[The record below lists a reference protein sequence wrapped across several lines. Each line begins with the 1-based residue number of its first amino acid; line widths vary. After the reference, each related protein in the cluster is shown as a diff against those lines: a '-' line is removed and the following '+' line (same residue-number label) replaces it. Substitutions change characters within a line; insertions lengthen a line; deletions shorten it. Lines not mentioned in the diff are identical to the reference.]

1 MVVVSILPYA
11 DFGPNDYRE
20 NASHKSITMIKL
32 IRTYQSGLE
41 QYLAYS
47 NESEVTLENLEELA
61 SLKSVSVSYWDDS

>member
-1 MVVVSILPYA
+1 MIGKTTILGNSINVSPC
-11 DFGPNDYRE
+11 G
-20 NASHKSITMIKL
+20 K
-32 IRTYQSGLE
+32 TYQSGLE